1 MKPAELQ
8 LPIDQGGSIDR
19 TFRFYFDATGLSAY
33 AEVWN
38 KNNTQK
44 LLDLT
49 TTWLTRSET
58 GSWVKSFAVNG
69 VIQTVTYTVRSS
81 LRISATPTQTALIKE
96 DGFWDL
102 LLQYPDGS
110 RFYQMRGPAP
120 IRIRATRG
128 PALP

>member
-8 LPIDQGGSIDR
+8 LPINQGGSINQI
-19 TFRFYFDATGLSAY
+19 FRFYFNGTGLTAY

-38 KNNTQK
+38 KNSTLK

-49 TTWLTRSET
+49 TTWTTRAES
-58 GSWVKSFAVNG
+58 GSWTKSITRNG
-69 VIQTVTYTVRSS
+69 VVQTYTYTVRST
-81 LRISATPTQTALIKE
+81 LRISATPAQTVLIKE

-102 LLQYPDGS
+102 LLLYADGS

-120 IRIRATRG
+120 LRVRATRG
-128 PALP
+128 PAL

>member
-8 LPIDQGGSIDR
+8 LPIDQGGSINQ
-19 TFRFYFDATGLSAY
+19 TFRFYFNATGLTAY

-38 KNNTQK
+38 KNSTQK

-49 TTWLTRSET
+49 TTWVNRAES
-58 GSWVKSFAVNG
+58 GSWTKSFPING
-69 VIQTVTYTVRSS
+69 VTQTYTYTVRST
-81 LRISATPTQTALIKE
+81 LRISATPAQTVLIKE

-102 LLQYPDGS
+102 LLLYADSS

-120 IRIRATRG
+120 LRVRATRG
-128 PALP
+128 PTL